1 MSINLSEF
9 IVKNP
14 EICQKFKG
22 KNIFIVNHSSF
33 YGKLFEK
40 FFSLLGNEL
49 VCGSRENGF
58 DILNK
63 RDVDFWSY
71 KEADIIIY
79 PGIDFSQDFTDC
91 KIVTAVNLVVGLANL
106 LQYKKDSALFYYF
119 NSNRSDILNFAA
131 LNPAIELSEE
141 LCKLKNNCVV
151 AAPWGLSICKE
162 NAEIAFERM
171 IKEIA
176 SQI

>member
-1 MSINLSEF
+1 MSINLLEF
-9 IVKNP
+9 IAKNP
-14 EICQKFKG
+14 EICQKFKD
-22 KNIFIVNHSSF
+22 KKIFIVNHSSF

-40 FFSLLGNEL
+40 FFKQLGNEL
-49 VCGSRENGF
+49 TSGSRENGF

-63 RDVDFWSY
+63 RDIDFWAY
-71 KEADIIIY
+71 KEADLIIY
-79 PGIDFSQDFTDC
+79 PGIDFSQDFTEN
-91 KIVTAVNLVVGLANL
+91 KISTAVNLVVGLANL

-119 NSNRSDILNFAA
+119 NSNRSNILNFAA

-176 SQI
+176 GRL